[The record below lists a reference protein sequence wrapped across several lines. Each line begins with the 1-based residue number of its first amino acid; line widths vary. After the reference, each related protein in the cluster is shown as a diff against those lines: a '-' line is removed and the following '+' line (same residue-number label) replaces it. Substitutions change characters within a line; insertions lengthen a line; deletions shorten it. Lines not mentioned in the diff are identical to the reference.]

1 MLANPLMIELN
12 TSEVYVRVKNW
23 TDGLE
28 WTGTVFPARPRPW
41 FNPQNHKKIKIRNM
55 PMIYYSF
62 DSRFHVAQASL
73 NFVV

>member
-1 MLANPLMIELN
+1 MIELE
-12 TSEVYVRVKNW
+12 TSEVYVRVKNL

-28 WTGTVFPARPRPW
+28 WVGSVYPACRRPW
-41 FNPQNHKKIKIRNM
+41 FNPQNHKKTKIRNM
-55 PMIYYSF
+55 SRIYYSV